1 MELNDHLLPEEAEKS
16 KPCEC
21 PTLCG
26 CEKIGYQYLD
36 ISVPIEVSPN
46 VTVGQI
52 EAECCGEPSVCC
64 KENSAGSTCEIT
76 VTQRISLSLP
86 IRYGITAC
94 KGGNKINCA
103 CSESCASSG
112 SR

>member
-1 MELNDHLLPEEAEKS
+1 MELSDNFLPETDEKS

-21 PTLCG
+21 PAPCG

-36 ISVPIEVSPN
+36 ISVPIEVRPN

-64 KENSAGSTCEIT
+64 TENSAGNTCEIT

-94 KGGNKINCA
+94 KGDNKINCA
-103 CSESCASSG
+103 GGECCS
-112 SR
+112 